1 MKSRGFSLLALVALG
16 AGLPAFGGIQ
26 YTCDPTIDAA
36 QAGTCAYLNSIVS
49 GLYGSAFSNAN
60 ANIYIQMGITGLG
73 SSTTGFFNEISY
85 STYVTDLTA
94 NSVASGNSIQI
105 SALAALAA
113 NDAGQYGSG
122 DVVITSALG
131 SALGV
136 PDAQLTGTTA
146 GGSSCTIGTS
156 NCYNGIIT
164 VTTPDNLF
172 SESGQALYWDQTGG
186 TQPADAY
193 DFYSVVEHETDEV
206 LGTSSCIT
214 TQTAPLSN
222 PCNFLGNGTPS
233 AVDLYRYAGA
243 GNLVLDSSLSTTPG
257 AYFSYDGGVTNGA
270 DGAVYNTIDNGD
282 DYADF
287 LANMCGVGP
296 YHVQDATGCPGSN
309 PMINND
315 GGAEINI
322 LNAVGFDVNSSAV
335 PEPATF
341 GLIGLGLAIAGFAR
355 RLLA

>member
-1 MKSRGFSLLALVALG
+1 MKSQGFALLALAAL
-16 AGLPAFGGIQ
+16 AASLPALGGIQ
-26 YTCDPTIDAA
+26 YTCDATIDAT

-49 GLYGSAFSNAN
+49 GLYGSAFTNAN
-60 ANIYIQMGITGLG
+60 ASIYIKMGITGLG

-94 NSVASGNSIQI
+94 NSAASGNPIQI

-146 GGSSCTIGTS
+146 GGAACTIGIGG
-156 NCYNGIIT
+156 CYNGIIT
-164 VTTPDNLF
+164 VTTPANLF
-172 SESGQALYWDQTGG
+172 SETGQALYWDQTGG
-186 TQPADAY
+186 TQPSDAY

-206 LGTSSCIT
+206 LGTASCIT
-214 TQTAPLSN
+214 TQTSPLSN

-233 AVDLYRYAGA
+233 AVDLYRYLAGS
-243 GNLVLDSSLSTTPG
+243 LVLNSSLDTTPG

-270 DGAVYNTIDNGD
+270 NGAVYNTLDNGD

-287 LANMCGVGP
+287 LSNTCGVGP
-296 YHVQDATGCPGSN
+296 YRVQDAEGCPGSK

-335 PEPATF
+335 PEPTTF

-355 RLLA
+355 RRRQN

>member
-1 MKSRGFSLLALVALG
+1 MKSRGFSLLALAVLG
-16 AGLPAFGGIQ
+16 ASLPAFGGIQ
-26 YTCDPTIDAA
+26 YTCDPTINAT
-36 QAGTCAYLNSIVS
+36 QAGTCEYLNSIVS
-49 GLYGSAFSNAN
+49 GLYGSAFTNAN
-60 ANIYIQMGITGLG
+60 ASIYIRMGITGLG

-85 STYVTDLTA
+85 SNYVTDLTA
-94 NSVASGNSIQI
+94 NSVASGNPIQI

-113 NDAGQYGSG
+113 NDAGPYGSG
-122 DVVITSALG
+122 EVVITSALG

-136 PDAQLTGTTA
+136 PNAQLTGTTA
-146 GGSSCTIGTS
+146 GGAACTIGTS

-164 VTTPDNLF
+164 ITTPANLS
-172 SESGQALYWDQTGG
+172 SETAGTQFLYWDQTGG
-186 TQPADAY
+186 TQPGDAY

-233 AVDLYRYAGA
+233 AVDLYRYLGA
-243 GNLVLDSSLSTTPG
+243 GSLLLNSSLDTTPG

-270 DGAVYNTIDNGD
+270 HGAVYNTLDNGD

-287 LANMCGVGP
+287 ASNCEF
-296 YHVQDATGCPGSN
+296 VQDATGCLGSK

-322 LNAVGFDVNSSAV
+322 LNAVGFDVNSSSV

-355 RLLA
+355 SRRQN